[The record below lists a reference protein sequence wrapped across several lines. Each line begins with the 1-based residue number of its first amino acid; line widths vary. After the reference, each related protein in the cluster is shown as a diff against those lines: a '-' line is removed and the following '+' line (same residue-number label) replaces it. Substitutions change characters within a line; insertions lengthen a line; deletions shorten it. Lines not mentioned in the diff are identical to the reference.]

1 MFRLIPALIVV
12 LILVVFA
19 LSNREAVSLGFW
31 PTGYNAQVPLSAAIL
46 VGMAV
51 AFFLG
56 AATVWLEHLGLRR
69 RARRAEAAVSRLQA
83 QLAEAEL
90 RRTPPSF
97 ARPLSDEVTRPALAP
112 PEV

>member
-31 PTGYNAQVPLSAAIL
+31 PTDYTAQIPLSAAIL

-56 AATVWLEHLGLRR
+56 AAVVWVEHLGLRR
-69 RARRAEAAVSRLQA
+69 RARRAENAVSRLQA

-90 RRTPPSF
+90 RQAQPS
-97 ARPLSDEVTRPALAP
+97 LALAP

>member
-1 MFRLIPALIVV
+1 MFRLIPALVVV

-31 PTGYNAQVPLSAAIL
+31 PTDYSAQVPLSAAIL
-46 VGMAV
+46 VGMAL

-56 AATVWLEHLGLRR
+56 AAVIWVEHLGLRR

-83 QLAEAEL
+83 QLAQAEL
-90 RRTPPSF
+90 RQTSPAF
-97 ARPLSDEVTRPALAP
+97 ALPP